1 MRWFDDTPWL
11 ALIAIGIATLVALGL
26 ALYAVARLLAKRE
39 PYQTIM
45 RLPKRQQLTLAH
57 MLITDHRVP
66 KRAKLVPLALLAY
79 LANPIDLILDFIP
92 VQGYLDDIAILLAA
106 LWLAVRLRP
115 KGLVAQLC
123 HEVQASHA

>member
-11 ALIAIGIATLVALGL
+11 ALIAIGIAALVALGL
-26 ALYAVARLLAKRE
+26 ALYAVAR
-39 PYQTIM
+39 
-45 RLPKRQQLTLAH
+45 